1 MKFTPEDISLL
12 IGLVSAMLAIY
23 GRFKTEI
30 LTQEKRMTVL
40 EKDNEFLKEF
50 KTTATQRLNNQEE
63 QNKTLLVLAEH
74 VKALS
79 EDVKELKILITKGE

>member
-1 MKFTPEDISLL
+1 MRFTPEDISVL
-12 IGLVSAMLAIY
+12 IGMVSVMLAIY
-23 GRFKTEI
+23 SRFKTEI
-30 LTQEKRMTVL
+30 LTQEKRMTIL

-50 KTTATQRLNNQEE
+50 KTTATQRLNNHEE
-63 QNKTLLVLAEH
+63 QNKALLVLAEQ

>member
-1 MKFTPEDISLL
+1 MRFTPKDISLL

-30 LTQEKRMTVL
+30 LIQEKRMTII

-50 KTTATQRLNNQEE
+50 KTTATQRLNDHEE
-63 QNKTLLVLAEH
+63 QNKALLVLAEQ

>member
-1 MKFTPEDISLL
+1 MRFTPEDISLL
-12 IGLVSAMLAIY
+12 VGLVSAMLAIY

-30 LTQEKRMTVL
+30 LMQEKRMTVL

-50 KTTATQRLNNQEE
+50 KATATQRLNNHEE
-63 QNKTLLVLAEH
+63 QNKALLVLAEQ
-74 VKALS
+74 VKTLS

>member
-1 MKFTPEDISLL
+1 MRFTPEDISLL
-12 IGLVSAMLAIY
+12 VGLVSAMLAIY

-30 LTQEKRMTVL
+30 LIQEKRMTAL
-40 EKDNEFLKEF
+40 EKDNEFLIEF
-50 KTTATQRLNNQEE
+50 KKTATQRLNNHEE
-63 QNKTLLVLAEH
+63 QNKALLVLAEQ

>member
-1 MKFTPEDISLL
+1 MQFTIKDISL
-12 IGLVSAMLAIY
+12 IVGLVSVMLAIY

-30 LTQEKRMTVL
+30 LLQEKRMTIL

-50 KTTATQRLNNQEE
+50 KISATQRLNNHEE
-63 QNKTLLVLAEH
+63 QNKALLVLAEQ
-74 VKALS
+74 VKTLS